1 MRILMLTQFYHPI
14 IGGEEQMVQ
23 DLSVELAR
31 RGHAVAV
38 ATLWHAGL
46 SDHEIDRNVEI
57 FRIRSTTQRA
67 AWLYRETERRHA
79 PPWPD
84 PGATWAL
91 RRVFDQVQP
100 EVVHAHNWLM
110 YSYLPLTMSRHSR
123 LALTLHDYS
132 WACATRRFM
141 HQGKPCSGPGFAKC
155 LSCSSHHY
163 GLLKGVP
170 TSLGLRATRTTG
182 RPAIDM
188 FLPVSQAVA
197 VGNGLTGSRL
207 PYQVIPNFVPDYP
220 EVGPSDIETY
230 IAQLPAGDFVLFV
243 GDLSHDKGIHILLR
257 AYAELKA
264 APPLVLLGRRC
275 SDTPADFPPN
285 VIFLNTWPHGAVM
298 EAWRRCSLAVVP
310 SVWPEPF
317 GLVAL
322 EAMISGRPVIASE
335 IGGLSDTV
343 VDGETG
349 LLVTPGDPGALAS
362 ALRRLLADRNLREQ
376 MGQAGQLRSELYQA
390 AAVVP
395 RIEQVYHYM
404 MESSPAYKLHR
415 LASTTQKI
423 SDD

>member
-14 IGGEEQMVQ
+14 IGGEERMVQ
-23 DLSVELAR
+23 DLSVELVR
-31 RGHAVAV
+31 RGHEVAV
-38 ATLWHAGL
+38 ATLWHEGL
-46 SDHEIDRNVEI
+46 EEHEVDRDVRI

-67 AWLYRETERRHA
+67 AWLYREAQRRHA

-84 PGATWAL
+84 PEAAWAL

-110 YSYLPLTMSRHSR
+110 YSYLPLKLSRCAG

-141 HQGKPCSGPGFAKC
+141 HRGEPCAGPELAKC
-155 LSCSSHHY
+155 LSCSRQHY
-163 GLLKGVP
+163 GFLKGVP
-170 TSLGLRATRTTG
+170 TALGLRVARTLG

-188 FLPVSQAVA
+188 FLPVSEAVA
-197 VGNGLTGSRL
+197 AGNGLIDSGL
-207 PYQVIPNFVPDYP
+207 PYQVIPNFVPNDP
-220 EVGPSDIETY
+220 GTAPDEVEPY

-243 GDLSHDKGIHILLR
+243 GDLSRDKGIHVLLH
-257 AYAELKA
+257 AYAELKT

-275 SDTPADFPPN
+275 QDTPTEFPPN
-285 VIFLNTWPHGAVM
+285 VLFLNSWPHAAVM

-310 SVWPEPF
+310 SAWPEPF

-322 EAMISGRPVIASE
+322 EAMISSRPVIASR

-343 VDGETG
+343 IDGETG
-349 LLVTPGDPGALAS
+349 LLVTPGDPIALAK
-362 ALRRLLADRNLREQ
+362 ALRRLLADRDLREQ
-376 MGQAGQLRSELYQA
+376 MGRAGRVRSEIFQA

-395 RIEQVYHYM
+395 RIEQVYQLIVTK
-404 MESSPAYKLHR
+404 A
-415 LASTTQKI
+415 ASAELQRVTL
-423 SDD
+423 